1 MRLIVT
7 GATGFIG
14 KHLVESAKQHS
25 EIVCLT
31 RSSENQSNHKNVRF
45 VQTDYDI
52 NSLKNVFLE
61 GDVLIHLAGE
71 RLTKAEPNP
80 RLSSFI
86 EPNVKL
92 TENLLIA
99 ACEAN
104 IRQVIL
110 ASSIGVYSNLNDKPY
125 LEDIVTNP
133 STIYG
138 LSKLMGEQLV
148 NHYCMKANIK
158 STILR
163 LSQCFGIGEKDS
175 PVLMKFIKSA
185 IEKDKLT
192 VQDNE
197 FYLDEVYVKD
207 VVEAI
212 ILSVKKQVEGILN
225 IGGGQAYS
233 ILEMA
238 NTVNLVFENI
248 NNINVIP
255 SEKIRNKDNFLSLQK
270 AKDKLDWSP
279 KYSLEQALIDMKEN
293 YNVRKN

>member
-14 KHLVESAKQHS
+14 KHLVDSAKQHS

-45 VQTDYDI
+45 IQTDYDI
-52 NSLKNVFLE
+52 NSLKNIFLE

-104 IRQVIL
+104 ISQVIL
-110 ASSIGVYSNLNDKPY
+110 ASSIGVYSHSNDKPY

-185 IEKDKLT
+185 IGKDKLI

-212 ILSVKKQVEGILN
+212 LLSVKKQVEGILN

-233 ILEMA
+233 ILAMA
-238 NTVNLVFENI
+238 NTVNLVFDNI

-279 KYSLEQALIDMKEN
+279 RYSLEQALIDMKEN
-293 YNVRKN
+293 YSVRKN